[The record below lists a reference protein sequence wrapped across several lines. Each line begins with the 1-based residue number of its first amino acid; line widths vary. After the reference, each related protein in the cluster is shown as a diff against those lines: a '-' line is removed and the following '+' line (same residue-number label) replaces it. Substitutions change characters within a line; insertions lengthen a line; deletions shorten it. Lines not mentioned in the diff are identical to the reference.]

1 MSLSFYVMMR
11 QPYPQDSTP
20 SISRVAICTDAR
32 TYDDFVGTLG
42 RASVE
47 SERDKS

>member
-1 MSLSFYVMMR
+1 MNLSFYIIMR

-32 TYDDFVGTLG
+32 TRNDFVGTLG

-47 SERDKS
+47 SERDES